1 MPNLDNPLIVQ
12 ADKSILLEVHNPKYE
27 EARDALARFA
37 ELEKSPDHLHSYRI
51 TPLSLW
57 NAASSGVTAELVL
70 GDLERLSKYPIP
82 PNLLADVKESISRY
96 GRIKLV
102 KSTENAEELELQVS
116 DEMLGNLI
124 SHTKDVAKLLVPGG
138 GLRLVAENRGEIKQ
152 ALIKVGYP
160 VVDEAGYTVGE
171 PHDFTLREQTLGGKK
186 FDLRHYQSD
195 SVGAFMA
202 GGGGNGVI
210 CLPCGAGK
218 TVVAL
223 AAAARLQV
231 KTLVL
236 ATNVTAVR
244 QWMSEALDKTTLKPE
259 DVGEY
264 SGDRKEIK
272 PFTVATYQIVTRR
285 SGDKFPHLA
294 IFNAANWGLIV
305 YDEVHLLPAPIF
317 RFTAG
322 LQARRRLGLTATLI
336 REDGRESDVFALI
349 GPKRYDVPWREM
361 ERAGFIAEAT
371 CTELRMALPEGA
383 RMSYATTD
391 ARSRFTVAA
400 QNPIKELAVKALLER
415 HKGESILVIGQ
426 FLEQLRS
433 LAESLKLPLIT
444 GETPQDER
452 DVLFGKFRSGE
463 VPVLIV
469 SKIGNFSIDLPD
481 ASVLIQISGTF
492 GSRQEEAQR
501 LGRVLRPKDKP
512 ASFYSL
518 VSEDTV
524 ELDFAMKR
532 QLFLTEQ
539 GYRYKIEDYHPVARP
554 LTTPTPPSTPPA

>member
-1 MPNLDNPLIVQ
+1 MPRLENPLIVQ
-12 ADKSILLEVHNPKYE
+12 ADKSILLEVHNPLYE

-37 ELEKSPDHLHSYRI
+37 ELEKSPDHLHTYRI

-57 NAASSGVTAELVL
+57 NAASSGQAPEQVIES
-70 GDLERLSKYPIP
+70 LERLSKYPLP
-82 PNLLADVKESISRY
+82 TNLVHDVRESMSRY
-96 GRIKLV
+96 GRIKLIPGGAG
-102 KSTENAEELELQVS
+102 TDQLELQVS
-116 DEMLGNLI
+116 DAPLGRLLLG
-124 SHTKDVAKLLVPGG
+124 TKDVAKLLLPGG
-138 GLRLVAENRGEIKQ
+138 SGLRLLPEHRGEIKQ

-160 VVDEAGYTVGE
+160 VVDEAGYE
-171 PHDFTLREQTLGGKK
+171 PGAPLELELRETSLGGKP
-186 FDLRHYQSD
+186 FALRHYQKD
-195 SVGAFMA
+195 SVAAFIA
-202 GGGGNGVI
+202 SGGGNGVI

-218 TVVAL
+218 TLVGLSAM
-223 AAAARLQV
+223 ARLKT

-272 PFTVATYQIVTRR
+272 PFTVATYQIITRR
-285 SGDKFPHLA
+285 SGDKFPHLSV
-294 IFNAANWGLIV
+294 FNAQNWGLII

-322 LQARRRLGLTATLI
+322 LQARRRMGLTATLI
-336 REDGRESDVFALI
+336 REDGREGDVFALI

-361 ERAGFIAEAT
+361 ERAGFIAQAV
-371 CTELRMALPEGA
+371 CTEIRLPMAEGVRMAYSVADP
-383 RMSYATTD
+383 
-391 ARSRFTVAA
+391 RSRFNVAA
-400 QNPIKELAVKALLER
+400 QNPLKQQVTRALIER
-415 HKGESILVIGQ
+415 HRGESTLIIGQ
-426 FLEQLRS
+426 YLDQLHA
-433 LAESLKLPLIT
+433 LAEALSLPLIT
-444 GETPQDER
+444 GETPQEQR
-452 DVLFGKFRSGE
+452 DSLFAAFRKGE
-463 VPVLIV
+463 VPVLVV

-501 LGRVLRPKDKP
+501 LGRVLRPKEKL
-512 ASFYSL
+512 ASFYTL
-518 VSEDTV
+518 VSEDSV

-539 GYRYKIEDYHPVARP
+539 GYRYKIEDFHPVARP
-554 LTTPTPPSTPPA
+554 LSTTPPPPA

>member
-1 MPNLDNPLIVQ
+1 MPTSLDNPLIVQ

-37 ELEKSPDHLHSYRI
+37 ELEKSPDHLHTYRI

-57 NAASSGVTAELVL
+57 NAASSGVTAETVHR
-70 GDLERLSKYPIP
+70 DLERLSKYPIP
-82 PNLLADVKESISRY
+82 PNLLADVRESISRY

-102 KSTENAEELELQVS
+102 KGGNADELELEVS
-116 DEMLGNLI
+116 DAPLGQLLT
-124 SHTKDVAKLLVPGG
+124 HTKDIAKLLIPGG
-138 GLRLVAENRGEIKQ
+138 GLRLVTENRGEIKQ

-160 VVDEAGYTVGE
+160 VVDEAGFTVGE
-171 PHDFTLREQTLGGKK
+171 PLEFDLRPETLTGKK
-186 FDLRHYQSD
+186 FDLRHYQRD

-202 GGGGNGVI
+202 AGGGNGVI

-223 AAAARLQV
+223 AAAAQLKT

-244 QWMSEALDKTTLKPE
+244 QWMSEALDKTTLTAE
-259 DVGEY
+259 QVGEY
-264 SGDRKEIK
+264 TGDKKEVK

-294 IFNAANWGLIV
+294 LFNAANWGLIV

-322 LQARRRLGLTATLI
+322 LQARRRMGLTATLI
-336 REDGRESDVFALI
+336 REDGREGDVFALI

-361 ERAGFIAEAT
+361 ERAGFIAQAT
-371 CTELRMALPEGA
+371 CTELRLPLPEGVKMA
-383 RMSYATTD
+383 YATTD

-400 QNPIKELAVKALLER
+400 MNPVKEGAVKALLER

-426 FLEQLRS
+426 YLEQLRS
-433 LAESLKLPLIT
+433 MSSTLGLPLIT
-444 GETPQDER
+444 GETPQADR
-452 DVLFGKFRSGE
+452 DVLFAKFRSGE
-463 VPVLIV
+463 VPVLVV

-539 GYRYKIEDYHPVARP
+539 GYRYKIEDYHPVART
-554 LTTPTPPSTPPA
+554 LTTSAASPAGV

>member
-1 MPNLDNPLIVQ
+1 MPNLENPLIVQ
-12 ADKSILLEVHNPKYE
+12 ADKSILLEVHNPRYE

-37 ELEKSPDHLHSYRI
+37 ELEKSPDHLHTYRI

-57 NAASSGVTAELVL
+57 NAASSGVNAETVQA
-70 GDLERLSKYPIP
+70 DLERLSKYPVP
-82 PNLLADVKESISRY
+82 PNLLADVRESISRY

-102 KSTENAEELELQVS
+102 KGGAADELELQVS
-116 DEMLGNLI
+116 DAPLGHLI
-124 SHTKDVAKLLVPGG
+124 QHTKDVAKLLIPGG
-138 GLRLVAENRGEIKQ
+138 GLRITADNRGEIKQ

-160 VVDEAGYTVGE
+160 VVDEAGFTVGE
-171 PHDFTLREQTLGGKK
+171 PLEFSLRDTMLSGKK

-202 GGGGNGVI
+202 SGGGNGVI

-223 AAAARLQV
+223 AAAAQLKT

-236 ATNVTAVR
+236 ATNITAVR
-244 QWMSEALDKTTLKPE
+244 QWMSEVLDKTTLTAE
-259 DVGEY
+259 QVGEY
-264 SGDRKEIK
+264 SGDRKEVK
-272 PFTVATYQIVTRR
+272 PFTVATYQIITRR
-285 SGDKFPHLA
+285 SGDKFPHLSL
-294 IFNAANWGLIV
+294 FNAANWGLIV

-336 REDGRESDVFALI
+336 REDGREGDVFALI

-371 CTELRMALPEGA
+371 CTELRLPLPEGVKMA
-383 RMSYATTD
+383 YATSD
-391 ARSRFTVAA
+391 ARNRFNVAA
-400 QNPIKELAVKALLER
+400 QNPVKESAVKELLVR

-426 FLEQLRS
+426 YLEQLRS
-433 LAESLKLPLIT
+433 LSEGLKLPLIT
-444 GETPQDER
+444 GETPQADR
-452 DVLFGKFRSGE
+452 DVLFAKFRTGE
-463 VPVLIV
+463 VPVLVV

-481 ASVLIQISGTF
+481 ASVLIQVSGTF

-539 GYRYKIEDYHPVARP
+539 GYRYKIEDYHPVAKP
-554 LTTPTPPSTPPA
+554 LAATPPAQV

>member
-1 MPNLDNPLIVQ
+1 MPNLENPLIVQ

-37 ELEKSPDHLHSYRI
+37 ELEKSPDHLHTYRI

-57 NAASSGVTAELVL
+57 NAASSGVTAESVQQ
-70 GDLERLSKYPIP
+70 DLERLSKYPIP
-82 PNLLADVKESISRY
+82 PNLLADVRESISRY

-102 KSTENAEELELQVS
+102 KGGAADELELQVS
-116 DEMLGNLI
+116 DGMLGQLI
-124 SHTKDVAKLLVPGG
+124 THTKDVAKLLLPGG

-160 VVDEAGYTVGE
+160 VVDEAGFTQGE
-171 PHDFTLREQTLGGKK
+171 PLDFALRDTALSGKK
-186 FDLRHYQSD
+186 FDLRHYQGD

-223 AAAARLQV
+223 AAAAKLKT

-244 QWMSEALDKTTLKPE
+244 QWMSEALDKTTLTPE
-259 DVGEY
+259 QVGEY
-264 SGDRKEIK
+264 SGDKKEVK

-285 SGDKFPHLA
+285 SGDKFPHLQL
-294 IFNAANWGLIV
+294 FNAANWGLIV
-305 YDEVHLLPAPIF
+305 YDEVHLLPAPVF

-336 REDGRESDVFALI
+336 REDGREGDVFALI

-361 ERAGFIAEAT
+361 ERAGFIAQAT
-371 CTELRMALPEGA
+371 CTELRLPLPEGVKMA
-383 RMSYATTD
+383 YATTD
-391 ARSRFTVAA
+391 ARNRFNVAA
-400 QNPIKELAVKALLER
+400 QNPVKEGAVKVLLER

-433 LAESLKLPLIT
+433 LSAELKVPLIT
-444 GETPQDER
+444 GETPQADR
-452 DVLFGKFRSGE
+452 DALFGKFRSGE
-463 VPVLIV
+463 VPVLVV

-518 VSEDTV
+518 VTEDTV

-554 LTTPTPPSTPPA
+554 EAGPPPPT